1 MLSEL
6 GRLTAQMRAASGARA
21 ERQPADGR
29 ALEAHQRHVK
39 EEKVMSQT
47 GDFHW
52 LINNLLW
59 QLIYRASGFGFLPKQ
74 LFTAAFIKTP
84 FSLSP
89 CYASCYLGVPP
100 GTGFPGDW
108 GAVLGLLPLAFPLVG
123 GSGQSTEV
131 GYCHSRVRVYCPAQ
145 LGAWVLD
152 LLYVYSAAHG
162 YPRTNGRGQ
171 VSPVPVPTCTCTP
184 C

>member
-29 ALEAHQRHVK
+29 ALEAHQRHVR
-39 EEKVMSQT
+39 EENYEP
-47 GDFHW
+47 DRRIFHW
-52 LINNLLW
+52 LINNLLRP
-59 QLIYRASGFGFLPKQ
+59 LIYRASGFGFLPKQ
-74 LFTAAFIKTP
+74 LFTAAFLKTP
-84 FSLSP
+84 LSLSP

-100 GTGFPGDW
+100 GTRFPGDW

-131 GYCHSRVRVYCPAQ
+131 GYCHSRVRVY
-145 LGAWVLD
+145 
-152 LLYVYSAAHG
+152 
-162 YPRTNGRGQ
+162 
-171 VSPVPVPTCTCTP
+171 
-184 C
+184 

>member
-21 ERQPADGR
+21 TRQPADGR

-74 LFTAAFIKTP
+74 LFTAAFIKRPARTCP
-84 FSLSP
+84 VLR
-89 CYASCYLGVPP
+89 YAICGLVRSTRDRPAGIVRAAIYVYLGCSGVVTRPR
-100 GTGFPGDW
+100 
-108 GAVLGLLPLAFPLVG
+108 LP
-123 GSGQSTEV
+123 T
-131 GYCHSRVRVYCPAQ
+131 H
-145 LGAWVLD
+145 
-152 LLYVYSAAHG
+152 
-162 YPRTNGRGQ
+162 PRGN
-171 VSPVPVPTCTCTP
+171 
-184 C
+184 